1 MEKEGEGEILP
12 PSLGYRQSCPRE
24 NSHSCQRFLLGGP
37 DSTSRGPGALA
48 ALGVVSFVLLV
59 ESQKTRQ

>member
-12 PSLGYRQSCPRE
+12 PPLGYRHTCPRE
-24 NSHSCQRFLLGGP
+24 KRHSCQRFLLGGP

-48 ALGVVSFVLLV
+48 ALGIVGFVLLV
-59 ESQKTRQ
+59 ESQKTL